1 MFLFRHHHIRYSS
14 GKFLFD
20 LKIKKKRKKRNHVF
34 VLSHSVSPQ
43 AAEMLLYLCLLFAG
57 CLRLSF
63 TDSIKTVQNN
73 TLATL
78 QCPLATGNVSWSR
91 YVNDPNVVV
100 PKAQPE
106 ARAPVTLRN
115 EGPDRSREAAAGGAD
130 TENQRPSDLWK
141 IPVGVVIG
149 ATLVLLV
156 FFALRFC
163 SEKRAERETN
173 VVKAVTEVI
182 YEEIEDGNVQPRREP
197 DVESPYYWSSII
209 ETPNTSTSPNTN
221 ALYTSVNKLKAKG
234 RGNEECVYS
243 VAQIPLQTRNV
254 S

>member
-1 MFLFRHHHIRYSS
+1 MHFY
-14 GKFLFD
+14 
-20 LKIKKKRKKRNHVF
+20 
-34 VLSHSVSPQ
+34 
-43 AAEMLLYLCLLFAG
+43 
-57 CLRLSF
+57 F

-91 YVNDPNVVV
+91 YVNGNQVILLTISNGQERRTDKRYGSLANNDLVINKVKMSDSAWYFCNGKKAVYLDVTTDPNVVV